1 MSMIVEYTGRRTEI
15 TSKLKQQAEEGL
27 ARIERVTNRCTS
39 AHIILTED
47 KYRQIAEV
55 TVHCRNEDFV
65 ASCEAADM
73 EQALREAL
81 TTVEQQ
87 AIKSKERFTTVR
99 ARPKPPIQEIPA

>member
-1 MSMIVEYTGRRTEI
+1 MSMIVEYTGRKTAI
-15 TSKLKQQAEEGL
+15 TSKLKELTEEGL

-55 TVHCRNEDFV
+55 SVQCRNESLV
-65 ASCEAADM
+65 ANSEATDM

-81 TTVEQQ
+81 AAVEKQ
-87 AIKSKERFTTVR
+87 AIKSKERYTTVR
-99 ARPKPPIQEIPA
+99 SHPKAVESISA